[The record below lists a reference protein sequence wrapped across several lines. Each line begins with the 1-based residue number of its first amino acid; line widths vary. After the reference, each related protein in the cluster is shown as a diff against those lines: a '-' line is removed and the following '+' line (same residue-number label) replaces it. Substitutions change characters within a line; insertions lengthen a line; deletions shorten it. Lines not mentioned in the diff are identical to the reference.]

1 MPWPQQSPAVTCSL
15 SAVHRWE
22 KTAEKKTQTK
32 KLFQILWGLLG
43 GLHVVRAFCQLQ
55 EARFQRSKQLLH
67 LTDEPERAGIMIYY
81 NIIIFIWKK
90 QLKARP
96 CWNQFFKTRHF
107 LLLSV
112 WWGSTACIQLITWE
126 AFWCTESVKTLR
138 LSFNSSRLSKGT
150 APTFP
155 GAGASSA
162 GTVEEFGATSINSI
176 WARSSGIL
184 ALRCTTVC
192 WKTITTIIQKTS
204 KKTLSQL
211 GFFILLPCLFFAMW
225 FLHPFLHLAFL
236 HSYNVWRLYEKF
248 WDWLVIFIFPVS
260 SSMVDLQQSCK
271 GKQSKNN

>member
-22 KTAEKKTQTK
+22 KNCRKKN
-32 KLFQILWGLLG
+32 
-43 GLHVVRAFCQLQ
+43 ANQ
-55 EARFQRSKQLLH
+55 EAVPDLVGSAWRSPCCASILPASGSKIPTFQATAASHWRTWACGNHDIL
-67 LTDEPERAGIMIYY
+67 Y

-96 CWNQFFKTRHF
+96 CWSQFFKTRHF

-162 GTVEEFGATSINSI
+162 GTVEEGATSINSI

-192 WKTITTIIQKTS
+192 WKTIATIIQKTT

-248 WDWLVIFIFPVS
+248 GHWLVIFIFPVS